1 MSPYP
6 TAQMHAAQKR
16 GMYPMN
22 HHHQMAP
29 AQNMGPNQMYQQHN
43 QQNYGPV
50 PSPMHQNY
58 IRPGGNTMAAA
69 AAANNSLNN
78 SYLRVPS
85 TGMMPQQ
92 RPGKYIHYI
101 LEILSAA
108 LKQQNKKRIFQTR
121 TQRQKID

>member
-6 TAQMHAAQKR
+6 TSQMHAAQKR

-58 IRPGGNTMAAA
+58 IRPGANAAMAA
-69 AAANNSLNN
+69 NN

-85 TGMMPQQ
+85 SGMMPQQ
-92 RPGKYIHYI
+92 RPGNLHFPNDITI
-101 LEILSAA
+101 ELGV
-108 LKQQNKKRIFQTR
+108 F
-121 TQRQKID
+121 IDVMW

>member
-6 TAQMHAAQKR
+6 TSQMHAAQKR

-29 AQNMGPNQMYQQHN
+29 TQNMGPNQMYQQHAAN

-50 PSPMHQNY
+50 PSQMHQNY
-58 IRPGGNTMAAA
+58 IRPGA
-69 AAANNSLNN
+69 NN

-85 TGMMPQQ
+85 SGMIPQQ
-92 RPGKYIHYI
+92 RPGKYY
-101 LEILSAA
+101 LD
-108 LKQQNKKRIFQTR
+108 RINS
-121 TQRQKID
+121 